1 MARSS
6 IVSDERHRPPPSGA
20 PPFGSRLFPPNR
32 RPPPPFYP
40 HQHYRLRTP
49 PPAAPVDRP
58 PRPCFIVEL
67 HLRHHLRRGWSAGPG
82 LNALVA
88 SCRPQPAN
96 STFYAA
102 NEAALYFERWEDA
115 RDAALHLWESRLS
128 GAHPFSPEL
137 ASSIT
142 LPDAKQE
149 LEESLKA
156 LFLDKIGALMDG
168 EVVRKWEVKLGEVN
182 VEIDKVKASMRRWMG
197 IKNFGELG
205 EKQKGLSSERQ
216 LIEKRIMEFK
226 SAMMCIRDHIE
237 GNAVEETLQV
247 FKFENGYVDWSRIH
261 QLILRECK
269 RLDDGLPIYA
279 CRQGIL
285 QEVYNQQVMVLIG
298 ETGSGKSTQLI
309 QFLADSGVG
318 AYGSIVCTQ
327 PRKIAASSLAERVRD
342 ESVGCY
348 AGNSV
353 VCDLTFSS
361 SQFLKSK
368 VVYMTDHRLLQHYMC
383 DENLSG
389 ISCIIIDEAHERS
402 LSTDLLLAVI
412 KELLCRRPKL
422 RLIIMSATAD
432 ADQLSEYFYGCAI
445 FRVVGRNFPV
455 DIRYVPPSPVGASS
469 TGVIASYVADV
480 LRMAS
485 DINRR
490 EREGTILAF
499 LTSQMEVEWA
509 CENFEAPSAVAL
521 PLHGK
526 LAYEE
531 QLRVFQEYPGKRK
544 VIFSTNLAE
553 TSLTIPG
560 VKYVIDSGWVKESK
574 FEPGTGMNVLRVCRI
589 SQSSANQRA
598 GRAGR
603 TEPGRCYRLYAES
616 DFVSM
621 PLSQEPEILRVHL
634 GIAVLRI
641 LALGIDDL
649 RNFDFVDA
657 PSDKAI
663 DMAIRNLFQLGAI
676 TVIDG
681 TYQLTDVGG
690 YLVKVG
696 AEPRLGK
703 LIYSCFRHD
712 LGREGVV
719 LAAVMANASSIFCR
733 VGSDTDKLKSDC
745 LKLQFCHHDGDLF
758 TLLSVY
764 KEWESVPQEKR
775 NLWCWENSI
784 NAKSMRRC
792 QETVKEFED
801 CLRRELSITVPSL
814 WHWDPYKPNKLD
826 DLLKRV
832 ILSCLAENVAM
843 YSGCDKLGYEVAL
856 TGQHIQLHPSCS
868 LLSFGQKP
876 RWVVFGE
883 IIASSTPYLVCV
895 TAFDFDFLSTLCPP
909 PLFDFDKIES
919 RKLQS
924 RVMTGY
930 GSTLL
935 KRFCGRF
942 NCSLQFLISHIR
954 EECMDERVTVQVN
967 VDQNEV
973 SVFAS
978 SLDMKKVFTL
988 VSDSLECEKKWL
1000 LNECIEKCLYHCPG
1014 VSAPV
1019 ALFGAGAEIRHLEL
1033 EKNFLTIDVCHPDV
1047 NSVDDKE
1054 LLGFLEKHAQGSICA
1069 VHKFTGNS
1077 PDGDDKDRWGRITFA
1092 TPEAAKRAAE
1102 MKEVEFG
1109 DAMLKLHPSRSFLGS
1124 DNKFYS
1130 FPAVKAKVYWPRRES
1145 KGYGIVKCDVRDV
1158 PILVFQFSN
1167 LVIGGHYIRCDAGKN
1182 CKGSVVIKGLGK
1194 ELSEA
1199 EILDELRRATNRRI
1213 LDFFLVRGN
1222 FVENPPINTCE
1233 EALLREITPFMP
1245 KNNPRASH
1253 FSVQVF
1259 PPEPKDTNMKALI
1272 TFDGRLHLE
1281 AAKALEQIDGKVL
1294 PGFLPWQKITCQ
1306 QLFHTS
1312 LSCPAPVYYVIKEQ
1326 LDDLL
1331 ASFKEIEGAECHLDR
1346 TSNRCFRVRISA
1358 NATRTVAEMR
1368 RPVEELMRGKT
1379 VDHPN
1384 LTPAVVQILFSRDG
1398 TILLKSIE
1406 RETGTW
1412 ILFDRHTLKL
1422 KVFGSS
1428 EKIAVAEEKLITALL
1443 NLNKSKQ
1450 LEIRLR
1456 GRDLPPDMMKEVVKK
1471 FGPNLDGLKEK
1482 VPDAEICL
1490 NARRHIIS
1498 MKGNKDMKE
1507 KVEEIIY
1514 DLAKAIGTS
1523 SETSDEVVGAAEDS
1537 CPICFCEV
1545 EDGYQLEG
1553 CSHRFCRAC
1562 LVEQCESAIRNLDS
1576 FPICCAREVCG
1587 APLLVTDL
1595 RLLLSAEK
1603 LDELFRASLGA
1614 FVASS
1619 GGLYRFCPSP
1629 DCPSVYRVTGPGILP
1644 EPFLCGACYAET
1656 CTRCHLE
1663 YHPYVSCERYR
1674 EYKEDPDLSLKQ
1686 WCVGRDD
1693 VKECPQCGY
1702 TIEKV
1707 DGCNHIECR
1716 CGRHLCWKCLKI
1728 FRNSEDCYDH
1738 LRSVHLAI
1746 T

>member
-1 MARSS
+1 MT
-6 IVSDERHRPPPSGA
+6 
-20 PPFGSRLFPPNR
+20 L
-32 RPPPPFYP
+32 
-40 HQHYRLRTP
+40 
-49 PPAAPVDRP
+49 PAA
-58 PRPCFIVEL
+58 
-67 HLRHHLRRGWSAGPG
+67 
-82 LNALVA
+82 
-88 SCRPQPAN
+88 
-96 STFYAA
+96 
-102 NEAALYFERWEDA
+102 
-115 RDAALHLWESRLS
+115 
-128 GAHPFSPEL
+128 
-137 ASSIT
+137 
-142 LPDAKQE
+142 KQG
-149 LEESLKA
+149 LEERLKA
-156 LFLDKIGALMDG
+156 LFLDKIGALRDG
-168 EVVRKWEVKLGEVN
+168 EVVREWELKLGEVI
-182 VEIDKVKASMRRWMG
+182 VEIDKVKALMRRRG
-197 IKNFGELG
+197 TSLRVFGELSKK
-205 EKQKGLSSERQ
+205 EKGLLSER
-216 LIEKRIMEFK
+216 LMIEKRLMEFK
-226 SAMMCIRDHIE
+226 SAMLCIRDHVE
-237 GNAVEETLQV
+237 GNAVEEPLQV
-247 FKFENGYVDWSRIH
+247 FKFENGQVDWSRIH
-261 QLILRECK
+261 QLIVRECR

-285 QEVYNQQVMVLIG
+285 QEVYNQQIMVLIG

-318 AYGSIVCTQ
+318 GYGSIVCTQ
-327 PRKIAASSLAERVRD
+327 PRKIAAISLAERVRD

-348 AGNSV
+348 AGNPV

-368 VVYMTDHRLLQHYMC
+368 VIYMTDHCLLQRYMC
-383 DENLSG
+383 DESLSG

-412 KELLCRRPKL
+412 KGLLGRRPNL

-445 FRVVGRNFPV
+445 FRVLGRNFPV
-455 DIRYVPPSPVGASS
+455 DIRYVPPSSARDNS

-485 DINRR
+485 EIHGR

-509 CENFEAPSAVAL
+509 CENFEAPSAVVL

-526 LAYEE
+526 LTYEE
-531 QLRVFQEYPGKRK
+531 QFRVFHEYPGKRK

-574 FEPGTGMNVLRVCRI
+574 FEPGTGMNVLKVCRI
-589 SQSSANQRA
+589 SQSSASQRA

-603 TEPGRCYRLYAES
+603 TEPGQCYRLYAES

-641 LALGIDDL
+641 LALGICDL
-649 RNFDFVDA
+649 QEFDFVDA

-663 DMAIRNLFQLGAI
+663 EMAIRNLLQLGAV
-676 TVIDG
+676 TVIDRM
-681 TYQLTDVGG
+681 YELTDVGR

-703 LIYSCFRHD
+703 LIYSCFWHD

-745 LKLQFCHHDGDLF
+745 LKLQFCHRDGDLF

-764 KEWESVPQEKR
+764 KEWESLPREKR

-801 CLRRELSITVPSL
+801 CLRRELNITVPSL

-826 DLLKRV
+826 DLLKKI

-856 TGQHIQLHPSCS
+856 TRQHIQLHPSCS

-883 IIASSTPYLVCV
+883 IISLSFPYLVCV

-909 PLFDFDKIES
+909 PLFDFDKIKT

-924 RVMTGY
+924 RVLTGY

-935 KRFCGRF
+935 KRFCGKS
-942 NCSLQFLISHIR
+942 NCSLQFLISHVR

-967 VDQNEV
+967 ADQNEV

-978 SLDMKKVFTL
+978 SQDMKKVFTL
-988 VSDSLECEKKWL
+988 VSDSLECEKKRL
-1000 LNECIEKCLYHCPG
+1000 LNECIEKCLYHGPG
-1014 VSAPV
+1014 ISAPM

-1033 EKNFLTIDVCHPDV
+1033 DKNFLTVDVCHPNV

-1054 LLGFLEKHAQGSICA
+1054 LLVFLEKHARGSICA
-1069 VHKFTGNS
+1069 VHKFTGSS

-1092 TPEAAKRAAE
+1092 TPEAAKRAAQ

-1124 DNKFYS
+1124 DSKFYS

-1145 KGYGIVKCDVRDV
+1145 RGVGIVKCDIRDV
-1158 PILVFQFSN
+1158 PTLVFQFSN
-1167 LVIGGHYIRCDAGKN
+1167 LVIGGQYTHCDISQN
-1182 CKGSVVIKGLGK
+1182 CKGGVMIKGLGK

-1199 EILDELRRATNRRI
+1199 EILFELRRATNRRNF
-1213 LDFFLVRGN
+1213 DFFLLRGK
-1222 FVENPPINTCE
+1222 FAENPPINACE

-1259 PPEPKDTNMKALI
+1259 PPDPKDTYMRALI

-1281 AAKALEQIDGKVL
+1281 AAKALEQMEGKVL
-1294 PGFLPWQKITCQ
+1294 PGFLPWQKIMCQ
-1306 QLFHTS
+1306 QLFQTS
-1312 LSCPAPVYYVIKEQ
+1312 LSCPAPVYYVIKEH
-1326 LDDLL
+1326 LEDLL
-1331 ASFKEIEGAECHLDR
+1331 ASFKEIEGAECHSDR
-1346 TSNRCFRVRISA
+1346 TSNGCFRVRISA

-1379 VDHPN
+1379 VDHPS
-1384 LTPAVVQILFSRDG
+1384 LSPAVVQILFSRDG
-1398 TILLKSIE
+1398 ISLLKSLQ

-1412 ILFDRHTLKL
+1412 ILFDRQILKL
-1422 KVFGSS
+1422 RVFGSS
-1428 EKIAVAEEKLITALL
+1428 EKITVAEEKLIIALVSL
-1443 NLNKSKQ
+1443 HESKQ
-1450 LEIRLR
+1450 LEIHLR
-1456 GRDLPPDMMKEVVKK
+1456 GRDLPPDLMKEVVKK

-1490 NARRHIIS
+1490 NARRHIIL

-1507 KVEEIIY
+1507 KAEEIIY
-1514 DLAKAIGTS
+1514 DLAKSIGAS
-1523 SETSDEVVGAAEDS
+1523 SGTRDEALVAAEDS

-1545 EDGYQLEG
+1545 EDGYRLEG

-1576 FPICCAREVCG
+1576 FPVCCAHEVCG
-1587 APLLVTDL
+1587 DPLLVTDL
-1595 RLLLSAEK
+1595 RSLLSAEK

-1663 YHPYVSCERYR
+1663 YHPYVSCEMYR

-1686 WCVGRDD
+1686 WCSGKDH
-1693 VKECPQCGY
+1693 VKECPYCGY

-1707 DGCNHIECR
+1707 DGCNHIECK
-1716 CGRHLCWKCLKI
+1716 CGRHLCWVCLKI
-1728 FRNSEDCYDH
+1728 FRTSEDCYDH
-1738 LRSVHLAI
+1738 LRSVHMATFDFI
-1746 T
+1746 